1 MKRYLILLFALT
13 LMLLTACSFRQ
24 ANAEEPDK
32 SGSDVQQGEPSR
44 EQEQETDSAA
54 LSALRQE
61 AAGANCPCAIA
72 CPNFETD
79 ETTFPAIRD
88 ALRML
93 PAEYVR
99 KVRIYATTLV
109 EIFAQKM

>member
-1 MKRYLILLFALT
+1 MKNARPANLYSHRAHRC
-13 LMLLTACSFRQ
+13 AQ
-24 ANAEEPDK
+24 AMTPTKSISPNPDAEKGK
-32 SGSDVQQGEPSR
+32 SQSIVNLDGP
-44 EQEQETDSAA
+44 
-54 LSALRQE
+54 
-61 AAGANCPCAIA
+61 
-72 CPNFETD
+72 TD
-79 ETTFPAIRD
+79 EQAIRD

>member
-1 MKRYLILLFALT
+1 MK
-13 LMLLTACSFRQ
+13 
-24 ANAEEPDK
+24 NARPAMNH
-32 SGSDVQQGEPSR
+32 SHR
-44 EQEQETDSAA
+44 AHRCARAA
-54 LSALRQE
+54 LPTKS
-61 AAGANCPCAIA
+61 IS
-72 CPNFETD
+72 PNPEDVKKKSQSIVNLDGPTD
-79 ETTFPAIRD
+79 EQAIRD

>member
-1 MKRYLILLFALT
+1 MGDRIRSNHERTKEETGMK
-13 LMLLTACSFRQ
+13 
-24 ANAEEPDK
+24 NARPAMNH
-32 SGSDVQQGEPSR
+32 SHR
-44 EQEQETDSAA
+44 AHRCARAA
-54 LSALRQE
+54 LPTKS
-61 AAGANCPCAIA
+61 IS
-72 CPNFETD
+72 PNPEDVKEKSQSIMNLDGPTD
-79 ETTFPAIRD
+79 EQAIRD

>member
-1 MKRYLILLFALT
+1 MKNARPAMNHSHRAHRCARSVPPTKSISLNSDDEKEKSQSILNLDG
-13 LMLLTACSFRQ
+13 
-24 ANAEEPDK
+24 P
-32 SGSDVQQGEPSR
+32 
-44 EQEQETDSAA
+44 
-54 LSALRQE
+54 
-61 AAGANCPCAIA
+61 
-72 CPNFETD
+72 TD
-79 ETTFPAIRD
+79 EQAIRD